1 MKPLSEV
8 VPGLLVIQIPIQ
20 AVCAVSVASCFSD
33 THKKVSQFE
42 TSVHALFFVRCMKVI
57 LKLRMSSLL
66 RIVLSY
72 ESLSKSHYDRNFEYL
87 KIFQPITAPV
97 HSKLFCD
104 WLKYL

>member
-42 TSVHALFFVRCMKVI
+42 TSVHALFFCWMH
-57 LKLRMSSLL
+57 
-66 RIVLSY
+66 
-72 ESLSKSHYDRNFEYL
+72 ESNTKAEN
-87 KIFQPITAPV
+87 V
-97 HSKLFCD
+97 
-104 WLKYL
+104 